1 MTAPSKNETT
11 VFMINFPF
19 QDFLNSRLQ
28 FATTMPATN
37 RLIVAKK
44 DLWGRDT
51 LVQSDKIAT
60 PRVITNRH
68 KKLKDLVE

>member
-19 QDFLNSRLQ
+19 PESSFLH

-37 RLIVAKK
+37 PPNEAKK
-44 DLWGRDT
+44 DRWGCDT
-51 LVQSDKIAT
+51 RAVTSKPAT
-60 PRVITNRH
+60 PRMITKRH